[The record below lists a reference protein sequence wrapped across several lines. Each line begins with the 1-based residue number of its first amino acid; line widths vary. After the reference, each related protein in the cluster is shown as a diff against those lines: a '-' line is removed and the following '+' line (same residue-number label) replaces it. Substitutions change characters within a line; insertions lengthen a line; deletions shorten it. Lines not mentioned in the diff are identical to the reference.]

1 MVGARLASMN
11 PREILEL
18 LRRTPFQPF
27 RVSLSSGESYVV
39 SHPEQAFVDRFTL
52 YVGLPSPKGLAEPF
66 EEVVKIAMLHVV
78 SAAPVNGRSKA
89 RGKGISK

>member
-1 MVGARLASMN
+1 MVGGRLVHMN
-11 PREILEL
+11 PKKILEL

-39 SHPEQAFVDRFTL
+39 RHPEQAFVDRFTL

-66 EEVVKIAMLHVV
+66 EDVVTIAMLHVV
-78 SAAPVNGRSKA
+78 AAEPVNGRSKT
-89 RGKGISK
+89 RGK